1 LADANGMMNGCAV
14 SFLMQ
19 NFNKTTDM
27 NRKSFLQKMVLSAGG
42 AAALPLFLNAQ
53 TTPAGKPPAAD
64 PVPAEKVKE
73 FVGAAHGKFDVVKQ
87 LLTEFPNLLYCSW
100 DWGGGDFETG
110 LEAAGH
116 VGHKEIATHLL
127 GLGGRPNIFVM
138 TMLGQTA
145 LVKPIL
151 ETYPQFLNSK
161 GPHGL
166 TLLHHAQKGGEGA
179 IELLEYLQSK
189 GMKETKLAMY

>member
-1 LADANGMMNGCAV
+1 
-14 SFLMQ
+14 
-19 NFNKTTDM
+19 M
-27 NRKSFLQKMVLSAGG
+27 NRKSFLNKVVAGS
-42 AAALPLFLNAQ
+42 AAAFTLPLLLNGQ
-53 TTPAGKPPAAD
+53 TAPPQNKPNRPD
-64 PVPAEKVKE
+64 PIPAEKVKE

-87 LLTEFPNLLYCSW
+87 LLAEFPNLLYCSW

-116 VGHKEIATHLL
+116 VGHKEIAEHLL
-127 GLGGRPNIFVM
+127 GLGARPNIFVL
-138 TMLGQTA
+138 TMLGKTA

-151 ETYPQFLNSK
+151 EAYPQLLNSK

-179 IELLEYLQSK
+179 KELLDYLTAK
-189 GMKETKLAMY
+189 GMKETKLPLF